1 MPFAANATE
10 RLDKANKTCPIRP
23 IPGQT
28 GSGGHSGWRIRLAF
42 RVDSK
47 DYALAEGDSDLSRLV
62 RFYDLTSD
70 YGVMRLNGLR

>member
-1 MPFAANATE
+1 MGSG
-10 RLDKANKTCPIRP
+10 
-23 IPGQT
+23 GQT
-28 GSGGHSGWRIRLAF
+28 GYRIPLAY

-62 RFYDLTSD
+62 RFLGLATD